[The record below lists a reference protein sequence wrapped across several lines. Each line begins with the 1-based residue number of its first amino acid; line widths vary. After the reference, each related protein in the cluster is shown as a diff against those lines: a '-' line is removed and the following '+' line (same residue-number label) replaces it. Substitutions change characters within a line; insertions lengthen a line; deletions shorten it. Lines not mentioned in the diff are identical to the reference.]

1 MTDLRRN
8 GGWGDWKR
16 LAKEHIYIYAE
27 PMDTDNDVVE
37 AGVWGAG
44 WRETKVVE

>member
-1 MTDLRRN
+1 MTDLRRKR
-8 GGWGDWKR
+8 GWGYWKR

-27 PMDTDNDVVE
+27 PMNTDNNVVE
-37 AGVWGAG
+37 AGVRGAG